1 MANFDLGLER
11 CRAKLRAEGA
21 LDEYASY
28 GRFHKVN
35 IFDTSTELGRNHEEL
50 WNMKDKIGK
59 CQTEE
64 ELNKCLER
72 IAALR
77 AVVNE

>member
-11 CRAKLRAEGA
+11 CRAKERANGA
-21 LDEYASY
+21 MAEYASY
-28 GRFHKVN
+28 GRIHKVN
-35 IFDTSTELGRNHEEL
+35 IFDTNTELGKNHEEL

-72 IAALR
+72 IAGLKA
-77 AVVNE
+77 AVIE